1 MKNII
6 KTAIIMLT
14 SVSFL
19 SSANSGELTVT
30 GTAKATYNIVS
41 GQVTQ
46 GKGLGV
52 TNEFD
57 LGANGELDNGWT
69 WNYQIQMDPGNSSG
83 SNKQTVE
90 NDDSRL
96 TLTSPTYGTAG
107 IFISEGG
114 LDLEDMG
121 SQSVYGRPT
130 DVGDPSGTTDNAD
143 VDSYSNFQLHTPAG
157 LLPFD
162 TAIKYGRVT
171 DTTVTNGSGNAVGSS
186 LTQSATT
193 VGRTVDAY
201 QIKATPITGLNI
213 GASYVEF
220 GDNVTATDANNTQAS
235 YAAGATY
242 ALGAVK
248 IGYSEGF
255 FEPALGTPAV
265 ADAET
270 YEQQNYSISY
280 LVDDNLSV
288 SYEME
293 KSEENYVESSTAA
306 IEQES
311 SAIQAAYT
319 MGGMTL
325 AVSHGKYEN
334 NGYVKGTDGNQTLF
348 ALTMAF

>member
-6 KTAIIMLT
+6 KTVIIMLT

-69 WNYQIQMDPGNSSG
+69 WNYQIQMDPGNSTG
-83 SNKQTVE
+83 SNAQTVE

-96 TLTSPTYGTAG
+96 TLTTSYGTAG

-130 DVGDPSGTTDNAD
+130 DIGDPSGTTDNAD
-143 VDSYSNFQLHTPAG
+143 IDSYSNFQLHTPAG
-157 LLPFD
+157 LMPFD
-162 TAIKYGRVT
+162 TVIKYGRVT
-171 DTTVTNGSGNAVGSS
+171 DTTASNGSGNAKGS
-186 LTQSATT
+186 TMTHSATT
-193 VGRTVDAY
+193 IGRTADAY
-201 QIKATPITGLNI
+201 QIKATPIAGLNI

-220 GDNVTATDANNTQAS
+220 GDNVTATDANNSQAS

-242 ALGAVK
+242 ALGAAK

-255 FEPALGTPAV
+255 FEPALTTPTTTDV
-265 ADAET
+265 ESYD
-270 YEQQNYSISY
+270 QQNYSLSY

-334 NGYVKGTDGNQTLF
+334 NGYVLNADGNQTLF

>member
-69 WNYQIQMDPGNSSG
+69 WNYQIQMDPGNSTG
-83 SNKQTVE
+83 SNAQTVE
-90 NDDSRL
+90 NDDSQL
-96 TLTSPTYGTAG
+96 TLTTSYGTAG

-130 DVGDPSGTTDNAD
+130 DIGDPSGTTDNAD
-143 VDSYSNFQLHTPAG
+143 IDSYSNFQLHTPAG
-157 LLPFD
+157 LMPFD
-162 TAIKYGRVT
+162 TVIKYGRVT

-201 QIKATPITGLNI
+201 QIKATPIAGLNI

-220 GDNVTATDANNTQAS
+220 GDNVTATDANNSQAS

-242 ALGAVK
+242 ALGAAK

-255 FEPALGTPAV
+255 FEPALTTPTTTDV
-265 ADAET
+265 ESYD
-270 YEQQNYSISY
+270 QQNYSLSY
-280 LVDDNLSV
+280 LVDDNLSL
-288 SYEME
+288 SYEMD
-293 KSEENYVESSTAA
+293 KSEVAYVASATAG

-334 NGYVKGTDGNQTLF
+334 NGYVLNADGNQTLF